1 MFVFLCKGP
10 KTDDAIRKVIMRL
23 SVYVF
28 ATNFQGGAKEQN
40 IRQVEKKEFPLEKY
54 LFPTSY
60 KITIAMESLKWTVRS
75 DWIGL
80 NVIACGTG
88 LE

>member
-28 ATNFQGGAKEQN
+28 ATNFQEQN
-40 IRQVEKKEFPLEKY
+40 KRQVEK
-54 LFPTSY
+54 
-60 KITIAMESLKWTVRS
+60 
-75 DWIGL
+75 
-80 NVIACGTG
+80 
-88 LE
+88 

>member
-28 ATNFQGGAKEQN
+28 ATNFQGEQN
-40 IRQVEKKEFPLEKY
+40 KRQVEK
-54 LFPTSY
+54 
-60 KITIAMESLKWTVRS
+60 
-75 DWIGL
+75 
-80 NVIACGTG
+80 
-88 LE
+88 

>member
-28 ATNFQGGAKEQN
+28 ATNFQGGKG
-40 IRQVEKKEFPLEKY
+40 RTK
-54 LFPTSY
+54 
-60 KITIAMESLKWTVRS
+60 
-75 DWIGL
+75 
-80 NVIACGTG
+80 
-88 LE
+88 